1 MVFLSY
7 QIMKFVLVSL
17 VISVTSALV
26 SPIYETIQK
35 SQVLDPTTG
44 QWGPP
49 LSSSSSDKKSLVV
62 VLPQLGEF
70 DSSEFCEQLIA
81 AQSALVQNNIELKVI
96 GIGNE
101 QAAKSFC
108 QFSGLNMDALRVDP
122 DATIHKELKLHAGPN
137 WDVPD
142 GVSDDVLTFLLNQL
156 PGGAPNDTTILRS
169 TARAWLN
176 YLAMCA
182 GLGAPGTLPEI
193 FRGYFGDF
201 SAPERFAPDDTV
213 KAGFITIGPGVGP
226 VKLGPLSYSQWWED
240 ERGYQRPVEL
250 ATVRLKNMVEVL
262 TKWDD
267 YVSNPTVIDQRG
279 GTFLFSETGE
289 LLYEYRHRGVLTYS
303 ETMSR
308 PLSFLSPY
316 IGEEVAKNP
325 LGLMDLDDADKK
337 NKYGRG
343 LLKPAGK
350 FMGLLKPLFA
360 LENKLQARLLG
371 AESQDFQAARQDIEE
386 TISSNHVVL
395 YTYGLSPFSI
405 QAIDLLKDAGCS
417 DFKQVE
423 IGKEWFLL
431 DKEGSVIRAELLE
444 MTGQSSLPHVFIG
457 GKHFGGIFSG
467 DPGLAALQESGKL
480 QEMLVEKNAIAS
492 EEAPIV

>member
-1 MVFLSY
+1 
-7 QIMKFVLVSL
+7 MKFVIVSL

-44 QWGPP
+44 QWGSP
-49 LSSSSSDKKSLVV
+49 LSSSSSDKKSLVI

-81 AQSALVQNNIELKVI
+81 AQSTLVKNNIELKVI

-108 QFSGLNMDALRVDP
+108 QFSGLDMNALRVDP
-122 DATIHKELKLHAGPN
+122 DATIHKELNLHAGPN

-303 ETMSR
+303 ETMPR

-325 LGLMDLDDADKK
+325 LGLMDLDNADKK

-350 FMGLLKPLFA
+350 
-360 LENKLQARLLG
+360 
-371 AESQDFQAARQDIEE
+371 
-386 TISSNHVVL
+386 
-395 YTYGLSPFSI
+395 
-405 QAIDLLKDAGCS
+405 
-417 DFKQVE
+417 
-423 IGKEWFLL
+423 
-431 DKEGSVIRAELLE
+431 
-444 MTGQSSLPHVFIG
+444 
-457 GKHFGGIFSG
+457 
-467 DPGLAALQESGKL
+467 
-480 QEMLVEKNAIAS
+480 
-492 EEAPIV
+492 